1 VPLTNNETDKANAE
15 TDKAKAEAEAAT
27 SCAQGRSRPPKAT
40 QRHLRRP
47 DLGTMTGR
55 LSRLLA

>member
-27 SCAQGRSRPPKAT
+27 SCAQGRSRPPK
-40 QRHLRRP
+40 QLN
-47 DLGTMTGR
+47 GTCAGPI
-55 LSRLLA
+55 SGQ